1 MHPISRQETPNQTH
15 GRLFPSWCASFA
27 SRSPLSYCRTTYIVL
42 PITCLLLI
50 SGCTKQTGGVIDP
63 YGVPPFVGTARVY
76 PDTVRMKSLPQS
88 NGVLS
93 VSVQVQ
99 ARLVRQNGSA
109 GVAGVTVDVIASG
122 TTDPFL
128 TVSLHDDGVS
138 PDSVAGD
145 GLYAALV
152 QFTISRST
160 SGIYRLRVTA
170 TDNQG
175 FVSNAFEVPVVMFR
189 DSHAPVL
196 SNLVAPDSAFVPAGG
211 TATIPI
217 SIKATDPD
225 GQADINSVYFRSL
238 DSSDPTKQFA
248 MTTASGDSI
257 YSIVVAAPD
266 GPTVRKT
273 YRFAFQAVNNLGDT
287 CASILHRITLY

>member
-1 MHPISRQETPNQTH
+1 MHPISRQATPDLNP
-15 GRLFPSWCASFA
+15 GRLVASWFTAFS
-27 SRSPLSYCRTTYIVL
+27 SGSPLSLSRSA
-42 PITCLLLI
+42 LLGAAAILSVI

-63 YGVPPFVGTARVY
+63 SGVPPFIGTTIVS

-93 VSVQVQ
+93 VSVRVL
-99 ARLVRQNGSA
+99 AKLVRQPGSA
-109 GVAGVTVDVIASG
+109 RIAGVNVDIIASG

-128 TVSLHDDGVS
+128 TVLLHDDGVS
-138 PDSVAGD
+138 PDSIAGD
-145 GLYAALV
+145 GVYGALV
-152 QFTISRST
+152 QFSISRST
-160 SGIYRLRVTA
+160 SGIFLVRVTA
-170 TDNQG
+170 TDDQG
-175 FVSNAFEVPVVMFR
+175 YVSNAVEAPLVMFR

-196 SNLVAPDSAFVPAGG
+196 SNLVAPDSVFVPVGG

-217 SIKATDPD
+217 TIKATDPD

-238 DSSDPTKQFA
+238 DSSDPTKQFT
-248 MTTASGDSI
+248 MTAAPGDSI
-257 YSIVVAAPD
+257 YALTVAASD

-287 CASILHRITLY
+287 CASIIHRITLY